1 MCPNGQVSLSCVSN
15 GTLLEWTMTVQNRII
30 GRRLVSSEGKSDN
43 ILSLLINQTT
53 FNFTL
58 ESRQPFNVT
67 LSVFN
72 VSVDMSIFCTEYLN
86 ISENMN
92 VEVVDV
98 DIVQLSRPELIVTES
113 TFGENNYSISIQVL
127 EGSLIK
133 EEIPGFF
140 HNIVFTVKPPSTIVT
155 KNDSATLILSY
166 NMQYNVTVF
175 GAMDVCGYDGEST
188 TLNLFY
194 GKNKI

>member
-1 MCPNGQVSLSCVSN
+1 M
-15 GTLLEWTMTVQNRII
+15 MVQNSVI
-30 GRRLVSSEGKSDN
+30 GRRLVSSEGTSDN
-43 ILSLLINQTT
+43 ILSLSVNQTT

-72 VSVDMSIFCTEYLN
+72 VSVDMLIFCTEHLG
-86 ISENMN
+86 SSKQMN

-98 DIVQLSRPELIVTES
+98 DVVQISRPELIITES
-113 TFGENNYSISIQVL
+113 TFGENNYSVNVQVL

-133 EEIPGFF
+133 EDVPSFF
-140 HNIVFTVKPPSTIVT
+140 YSIIFTVKPPSTIISN
-155 KNDSATLILSY
+155 NDSAMLVLSY

-175 GAMDVCGYDGEST
+175 GTMDTCGYDSELT

-194 GKNKI
+194 GENFIKLC